1 MGCKKIIK
9 YGCLTVL
16 LIFVAFCVIMFIGL
30 HSTTADDYII
40 DSVSFQRVIL
50 EDEDVDSCKVYK
62 INFHIHPHSY
72 STAFLKDIRPYL
84 NGCADPIVGY
94 SVETSSGKRVDS
106 LFGMLDPAVYSKYD
120 MYNDSESYEVGETAM
135 TLDSIMDN
143 ANQEWRLTDF
153 SYLVKLPDTTEIPNR
168 IILKFSGHE
177 VICKIKNEPVHYKV
191 EKEYYVNP
199 NGITKES
206 LRY

>member
-1 MGCKKIIK
+1 MDCKKIIK

-16 LIFVAFCVIMFIGL
+16 LIFVAFCIVMFIGL

-84 NGCADPIVGY
+84 NGCADPIVSY
-94 SVETSSGKRVDS
+94 SVETSSGNRIDS
-106 LFGMLDPAVYSKYD
+106 LFDMLDPAVYRKYD
-120 MYNDSESYEVGETAM
+120 LYIDSIRYYCETDM
-135 TLDSIMDN
+135 TFDSIMEN
-143 ANQEWRLTDF
+143 ANHEWDLTHT
-153 SYLVKLPDTTEIPNR
+153 SYLVKLPDDTTEIPNR
-168 IILKFSGHE
+168 IILKFSGHD

-199 NGITKES
+199 NGIT
-206 LRY
+206 R

>member
-1 MGCKKIIK
+1 M
-9 YGCLTVL
+9 L
-16 LIFVAFCVIMFIGL
+16 LIFVAFCVIMFIGW

-84 NGCADPIVGY
+84 NGCADPIVSY
-94 SVETSSGKRVDS
+94 SVETSSGNRIDS
-106 LFGMLDPAVYSKYD
+106 LFEMLDPTVYCKYNL
-120 MYNDSESYEVGETAM
+120 YNDLANFNDSVSYAGETDM

-143 ANQEWRLTDF
+143 ANHAWDLTRYY
-153 SYLVKLPDTTEIPNR
+153 YLVKFPDTTEIPNR

-199 NGITKES
+199 NGITEES